1 MYQRTTIGRSRR
13 ASAIPASC
21 GYKIRYK
28 LAILTPK
35 KRFIFLLTRDF
46 SVTLKSLSGKNG
58 CYQLANS
65 EDGQTC
71 PKNPINAVCSSL
83 EEQKVFQQPASFCR
97 GLEKR
102 AVVSETP
109 TSADGS
115 QEV

>member
-1 MYQRTTIGRSRR
+1 LEGLG
-13 ASAIPASC
+13 ALPPFLHHAV
-21 GYKIRYK
+21 YKIRYK

-83 EEQKVFQQPASFCR
+83 EEQKVFQQPASFFLPWTRKASCR
-97 GLEKR
+97 E
-102 AVVSETP
+102 
-109 TSADGS
+109 
-115 QEV
+115 